1 MEQQKFS
8 LRKRAGSFR
17 FAFEGLA
24 QFFKTQ
30 HNAIIHAVLTIA
42 VLVLSVIVHLSATKW
57 LFVLLVIGLV
67 WMAELFNT
75 AIEKLCDMVQPGLHP
90 QIKFIKDVSAAAVL
104 VAAIVALV
112 TGCIIFIPEL
122 L

>member
-1 MEQQKFS
+1 MTQEKFS

-17 FAFEGLA
+17 FAFDGLI

-30 HNAIIHAVLTIA
+30 HNAIIHLVATLAVIA
-42 VLVLSVIVHLSATKW
+42 LSVIVQLQLVKF
-57 LFVLLVIGLV
+57 LFVVIAIGLV

-75 AIEKLCDMVQPGLHP
+75 AIEKLCDMVCPEQHP

-104 VAAIVALV
+104 VTAIIAII
-112 TGCIIFIPEL
+112 TGCIIFIPVL